1 MQAAFTADGRPR
13 PHPLA
18 DLLAGEVELPA
29 QRVDGAIDTGV
40 LDDLLALE
48 VLQRTRAGYAPMA
61 RVDRVGSL
69 LVASDLRRHRRSAD
83 FVVGP
88 GPASFLLARHVR
100 PHPGGPLLD
109 LGCGSGIQGLLLADE
124 RADVVALDI
133 NPRAVAYAAFNAAFN
148 RRDRCLA
155 GIGDFLG
162 VEPDRGL
169 DGRFQTVVANPP
181 FVLAPRAE
189 VVYRDRP
196 LEGDEVGGRT
206 VERAARA
213 LARDGR
219 GYVLCNWIDRDD
231 GDWFRRPRT
240 WTAEI
245 GVDAAAVRVASH
257 SPAEYARIWTR
268 DLPPSARAAAI
279 EAWTAAL
286 IAEGARVIHT
296 GVVALARRRMSG
308 RPPRFTAID
317 RAGAPTTSWRE
328 LEAPFQQ
335 A

>member
-13 PHPLA
+13 PQPLA

-29 QRVDGAIDTGV
+29 TRADGAIDAGV
-40 LDDLLALE
+40 LDDLLELG
-48 VLQRTRAGYAPMA
+48 VLGRSGAGYTPMA

-109 LGCGSGIQGLLLADE
+109 LGCGSGIQGLLLAGE

-133 NPRAVAYAAFNAAFN
+133 NPRAVAYATFNAAFN
-148 RRDRCLA
+148 RRDRCRA
-155 GIGDFLG
+155 GLGDFLG
-162 VEPDRGL
+162 EEPDRGL
-169 DGRFQTVVANPP
+169 DGGFVTVVANPP

-196 LEGDEVGGRT
+196 LGGDEVGART

-213 LARDGR
+213 LAPDGR

-231 GDWFRRPRT
+231 GDWSGRPRT
-240 WTAEI
+240 WTAAT
-245 GVDAAAVRVASH
+245 GADAVAVRVASH
-257 SPAEYARIWTR
+257 SPVEYARIWTR
-268 DLPPSARAAAI
+268 DLASWARPAAI
-279 EAWTAAL
+279 EAWTATL

-296 GVVALARRRMSG
+296 GVVALARRRTIGGPG
-308 RPPRFTAID
+308 RFATID
-317 RAGAPTTSWRE
+317 RPGDATAWRE
-328 LEAPFQQ
+328 IEALFEQ